1 MAVPDEAVL
10 GDEEDMLA
18 RAVTT
23 ATSLAA
29 EQDSDN
35 ISKTQTKA
43 TSSEEGSDESES
55 NDGNPSRMANTWAQ
69 MIKLGLIQGLCT
81 KIHLSDQVT
90 QVEVM
95 RTDQ

>member
-1 MAVPDEAVL
+1 MVQIVQSTQGDGSGTPIDSQHTPNFTACVTQPKILYTRRKAKKNTELPQASVSMDVPDEAVL

-35 ISKTQTKA
+35 ISKT
-43 TSSEEGSDESES
+43 
-55 NDGNPSRMANTWAQ
+55 
-69 MIKLGLIQGLCT
+69 
-81 KIHLSDQVT
+81 
-90 QVEVM
+90 
-95 RTDQ
+95 